1 MKTRYLMLLLGCL
14 FLQLQSIFSQTENNS
29 LYIPPTD
36 CAVGSLATVPIMLS
50 NDAEVV
56 ALQFDMHIP
65 DVVRLAD
72 PGITMTDRKNGH
84 TITVKNLG
92 RNNYRVLVFF
102 ARKLRG
108 FIPIAI
114 NYSKGF
120 GDWGSLCDRV
130 QRCRAK

>member
-14 FLQLQSIFSQTENNS
+14 FLQLQSIFSQTERIIV

-56 ALQFDMHIP
+56 ALQFDMHVP

-72 PGITMTDRKNGH
+72 
-84 TITVKNLG
+84 
-92 RNNYRVLVFF
+92 RVL
-102 ARKLRG
+102 L
-108 FIPIAI
+108 
-114 NYSKGF
+114 
-120 GDWGSLCDRV
+120 
-130 QRCRAK
+130 

>member
-50 NDAEVV
+50 NDAEIV

-65 DVVRLAD
+65 DVVQLAD
-72 PGITMTDRKNGH
+72 PGITLTDRKNGH

-92 RNNYRVLVFF
+92 GNNYRVLVFS
-102 ARKLRG
+102 ATNTSLRG
-108 FIPIAI
+108 NSGALFQSEANI
-114 NYSKGF
+114 
-120 GDWGSLCDRV
+120 
-130 QRCRAK
+130 